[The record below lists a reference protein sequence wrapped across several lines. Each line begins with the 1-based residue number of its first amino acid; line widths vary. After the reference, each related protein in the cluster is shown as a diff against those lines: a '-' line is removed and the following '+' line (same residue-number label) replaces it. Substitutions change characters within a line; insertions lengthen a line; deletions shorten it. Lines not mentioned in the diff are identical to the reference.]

1 MLQELGKQNPAL
13 LRLINENQAEFLRL
27 INEAGGE
34 GGEGYVQLTAN
45 NILMSMVTLSSKSVL
60 FEVFYDFSLC
70 NQHVH
75 FARA

>member
-34 GGEGYVQLTAN
+34 GGEGYVQFSAN
-45 NILMSMVTLSSKSVL
+45 NILMSMVTLSSKSVF
-60 FEVFYDFSLC
+60 FEVFYDFSLSL
-70 NQHVH
+70 
-75 FARA
+75 

>member
-34 GGEGYVQLTAN
+34 GGEGYVQLSAN
-45 NILMSMVTLSSKSVL
+45 NILMSMVTLSSKSVF
-60 FEVFYDFSLC
+60 FEVFYDFSLSL
-70 NQHVH
+70 
-75 FARA
+75 